1 MNQKRRNTMRI
12 LSAALI
18 FISIATMAVAKD
30 AFTDKDLKDLWVI
43 EIREG
48 KVVIEDSD
56 GKKAEVEVGDRIGK
70 DHKTVAGFEKGA
82 IVVEHG
88 TTRARVPLG
97 QGVVRE
103 EKVSR

>member
-1 MNQKRRNTMRI
+1 MKI
-12 LSAALI
+12 LCAVSA
-18 FISIATMAVAKD
+18 FVFIATVAVGKD
-30 AFTDKDLKDLWVI
+30 VCTDKDLRDLRVI

-48 KVVIEDSD
+48 KVIIEDSD
-56 GKKAEVEVGDRIGK
+56 GRKAEVEVGDRIGK